1 MTSCPNDKPAGRKWG
16 KLKPNFYDQVARE
29 SHSRCTEG
37 DIVEFACPSGMA
49 PGSGAE
55 WTTNQYTSVFNDS
68 PPDVDNWHDCPI
80 HVKKWKHC
88 TRAPDSYDASDENKF
103 FCCLNASSDHEQVEC
118 PPYYCPGSTTC
129 EEYMKKSCSTKFQK
143 GREGECK
150 SWCMANF
157 GKCDTSANDYCDKH
171 PKDPFCACIYSTVAL
186 KDAEAFGV
194 TKAAIPVC
202 YDGNCNT
209 HGYKNADMVEAGR
222 HCPNVCSQVVA
233 AINAGTA
240 TITGNEAVMNC
251 MQKDSGT
258 PSSAPASVPAP
269 ASAPA
274 PSSAPASAP
283 SKLPLN
289 PVQSISTP
297 VKVAGGAGAAA
308 VVIGL
313 ASGNALA
320 LGLAVVLIIVAIG
333 LYMKDSTASASKEP
347 FGVANKI
354 NKITKLSQN
363 GYINHFCNC

>member
-16 KLKPNFYDQVARE
+16 KLKPQFYDQVARE

-37 DIVEFACPSGMA
+37 DIVDFACPPGMT
-49 PGSGAE
+49 PGSGAG
-55 WTTNQYTSVFNDS
+55 WTTNQYTSIFNDS

-88 TRAPDSYDASDENKF
+88 TRDPNSYDASDENKF

-157 GKCDTSANDYCDKH
+157 GKCDTSANLYCDAH
-171 PKDPFCACIYSTVAL
+171 PKDPFCACIYSSVAL
-186 KDAEAFGV
+186 KDAEVFGV

-222 HCPNVCSQVVA
+222 HCPNVCSQVIA

-251 MQKDSGT
+251 MQKNSEE
-258 PSSAPASVPAP
+258 P
-269 ASAPA
+269 
-274 PSSAPASAP
+274 
-283 SKLPLN
+283 
-289 PVQSISTP
+289 SISTP
-297 VKVAGGAGAAA
+297 VKAAGGVGAA
-308 VVIGL
+308 VFVIGL
-313 ASGNALA
+313 VSGSALA
-320 LGLAVVLIIVAIG
+320 LGLAVVLIIIAIG
-333 LYMKDSTASASKEP
+333 LYMKESSATASKQSFAVDSKLP
-347 FGVANKI
+347 KVSN
-354 NKITKLSQN
+354 N
-363 GYINHFCNC
+363 GFFSYFCNC